1 MTRVHPATWQQ
12 ALRRLRLR
20 RQGSSAKGFTLL
32 ELLAALAIGAVI
44 LAAVAALVRNVALNF
59 DRGTRTVNEGE
70 HLLLAVE
77 RLAADI
83 GGARF
88 VTVAGAATA
97 TVAFFGE
104 GAGGGE
110 SGKLVFVGPGGI
122 GSSRKGEEVVGL
134 TVEQDG
140 DVARLV
146 RRSAPWPGPRTRL
159 EDVMLDDPVTLLE
172 GNLLFEFSFGHLSDG
187 AVAWSDAWKSQQV
200 LPRFVRLRLR
210 NRATG
215 VDVMAPTDFVIRA
228 DASGSCGQANGSG
241 CLSAGTK
248 ARKGHD
254 DTQ

>member
-1 MTRVHPATWQQ
+1 MTRVHPATWHQ

-20 RQGSSAKGFTLL
+20 RRGSSANGFTLL

-44 LAAVAALVRNVALNF
+44 MAAVAALVRNVALNF

-88 VTVAGAATA
+88 VTVAGASTA

-104 GAGGGE
+104 VAGDGG

-122 GSSRKGEEVVGL
+122 SSSREGEEVVGL

-146 RRSAPWPGPRTRL
+146 RRRAPWPGPRTRL
-159 EDVMLDDPVTLLE
+159 EDVMLGDPVTLLE
-172 GNLLFEFSFGHLSDG
+172 GNLLIEFNFGRLSDG
-187 AVAWSDAWKSQQV
+187 VVAWTDAWKSQPV
-200 LPRFVRLRLR
+200 LPRFVRLGLR

-215 VDVMAPTDFVIRA
+215 VDVIAPIDFVIRA
-228 DASGSCGQANGSG
+228 DASGGCGQANGSG
-241 CLSAGTK
+241 CLSADTK

-254 DTQ
+254 ATQ

>member
-1 MTRVHPATWQQ
+1 MTRVHPATWHQ

-20 RQGSSAKGFTLL
+20 RRGSSANGFTLL

-104 GAGGGE
+104 VGGDSQ

-122 GSSRKGEEVVGL
+122 GSSREGEELVGL

-172 GNLLFEFSFGHLSDG
+172 GNLLIEFNFGRLNDG
-187 AVAWSDAWKSQQV
+187 GVAWSDAWKNQPV

-228 DASGSCGQANGSG
+228 DASGGCANGSS

-254 DTQ
+254 DAQ

>member
-1 MTRVHPATWQQ
+1 
-12 ALRRLRLR
+12 
-20 RQGSSAKGFTLL
+20 
-32 ELLAALAIGAVI
+32 VI

-59 DRGTRTVNEGE
+59 DRGTQTVNEGE
-70 HLLLAVE
+70 RLLLAIE
-77 RLAADI
+77 RLADDI

-88 VTVAGAATA
+88 VTVAGAN

-104 GAGGGE
+104 AGGDGE
-110 SGKLVFVGPGGI
+110 SAKLVFVGPGGV
-122 GSSRKGEEVVGL
+122 SSNRKGEEVVGL

-159 EDVMLDDPVTLLE
+159 EDVMLSDPVTLLE
-172 GNLLFEFSFGHLSDG
+172 GNLLIAFNFGRLSNG
-187 AVAWSDAWKSQQV
+187 AVAWTDAWKSQSV
-200 LPRFVRLRLR
+200 LPRFVRLGLR

-215 VDVMAPTDFVIRA
+215 ADVIAPTDFVIRA

-254 DTQ
+254 DAQ

>member
-12 ALRRLRLR
+12 ALRRLRLS

-88 VTVAGAATA
+88 VTAAAATA

-104 GAGGGE
+104 NGGE
-110 SGKLVFVGPGGI
+110 SRKLVFVGPGGI
-122 GSSRKGEEVVGL
+122 SSSRKGEEVVGL

-140 DVARLV
+140 DVAHLV

-172 GNLLFEFSFGHLSDG
+172 GNLLIEFNFGRLSDG
-187 AVAWSDAWKSQQV
+187 VVAWTDAWKSQPV
-200 LPRFVRLRLR
+200 LPRFVRLGLR

-215 VDVMAPTDFVIRA
+215 VDVIAPIDFVIRA
-228 DASGSCGQANGSG
+228 DASGGCGQANGSG
-241 CLSAGTK
+241 CLSADTK

-254 DTQ
+254 ATQ

>member
-1 MTRVHPATWQQ
+1 MTRVHLATWQQ
-12 ALRRLRLR
+12 ALQRLRLSR
-20 RQGSSAKGFTLL
+20 RGSSANGFTLL

-88 VTVAGAATA
+88 VTAAAATA

-104 GAGGGE
+104 NGGGGE

-122 GSSRKGEEVVGL
+122 SSSRKGEEEVVGL

-159 EDVMLDDPVTLLE
+159 EDAMLDDPVTLLE
-172 GNLLFEFSFGHLSDG
+172 GNLLIEFNFGRLSDG
-187 AVAWSDAWKSQQV
+187 AVAWADAWKNQPV

-228 DASGSCGQANGSG
+228 DASGGCGQANGSG
-241 CLSAGTK
+241 CLSASTK
-248 ARKGHD
+248 ARTGHD